1 MELLLFFIALGILG
15 AIATAWA
22 HWDTY
27 KKSQK
32 QT

>member
-1 MELLLFFIALGILG
+1 MELLFFFIALGVLG

-22 HWDTY
+22 HCDTY

-32 QT
+32 EA